1 MKEDRDG
8 FFVVKKGDIVGVYR
22 NLGDCQ
28 TQVGS
33 SICDPPVSVYKGY
46 SMPKDTEEYLLSCGL
61 KNALYSIRAADLTES
76 LFGALVPCPFQHQS
90 SSKGGASEH
99 TPKKR
104 SQEAMWSEYADA
116 VGSVVAS
123 NDSLRKH
130 IKLEPPKGDQQALS
144 SGVYA
149 VGMKEADRGYPQQ
162 RSCTLEFDGTSKGN
176 PGQAGAG
183 AVVRADDGSLICRL
197 REGLGIATTSVA
209 EYRGFILGLKYAH
222 SKGFTSIRAQGDSK
236 LVCMQ
241 IQGLWK
247 VKNQNISTLFQQAK
261 QLKDRWSCPGGD
273 REMTN
278 GAVDD
283 DSKRGANEDLIV
295 LTTEHR
301 VLPANWRC
309 SPAISFYSDS
319 TKLYNRSSIRFYAGN
334 RNSSRIRCNLKA
346 TGSSNNQP
354 ETSTGI
360 QLYRD
365 IERLLTETV
374 KQSQDWGSSQDWD
387 EIEGAWVLQPK
398 TSKPKLVVH
407 FIGGVFVGA
416 APQLSYRLF
425 LERLRQKLVQKI
437 AVLIILASK
446 DIFAIGC
453 ISLLMSIPAVSFYS
467 PCQPLLDV
475 LVIATPYASGFDHFY
490 IADEVQFKFDRCLRF
505 LQERVQ
511 DLPVFGIGHS
521 LGSVI
526 HLLIGARYAVKRN
539 GNVLMAFNNKD
550 ASLAV
555 PLFSSVL
562 VPMMQNLGPV
572 LSQIASSPTIRLGAE
587 MTMKQIENL
596 SPSIMKQVF
605 PLVEQL
611 TPLYTDLIN
620 GKENFTP
627 RPEETQRLIR
637 SYYGISRNLLVKFKD
652 DTIDE
657 TSTLAQV
664 LSSGSAISSM
674 LDMSIRTLPG
684 DHALPL
690 QQALP
695 NAPPGMTDAVN
706 RSSELLANLTAGTPW
721 ENVTKEVGNTLG
733 NVDSIILNSGNS
745 KDLDML
751 VETIT
756 SWMYSNTGPKLLQ

>member
-1 MKEDRDG
+1 MNC
-8 FFVVKKGDIVGVYR
+8 F
-22 NLGDCQ
+22 
-28 TQVGS
+28 T
-33 SICDPPVSVYKGY
+33 
-46 SMPKDTEEYLLSCGL
+46 
-61 KNALYSIRAADLTES
+61 A
-76 LFGALVPCPFQHQS
+76 
-90 SSKGGASEH
+90 SK
-99 TPKKR
+99 
-104 SQEAMWSEYADA
+104 
-116 VGSVVAS
+116 
-123 NDSLRKH
+123 
-130 IKLEPPKGDQQALS
+130 
-144 SGVYA
+144 
-149 VGMKEADRGYPQQ
+149 
-162 RSCTLEFDGTSKGN
+162 
-176 PGQAGAG
+176 
-183 AVVRADDGSLICRL
+183 
-197 REGLGIATTSVA
+197 
-209 EYRGFILGLKYAH
+209 
-222 SKGFTSIRAQGDSK
+222 
-236 LVCMQ
+236 
-241 IQGLWK
+241 
-247 VKNQNISTLFQQAK
+247 
-261 QLKDRWSCPGGD
+261 
-273 REMTN
+273 
-278 GAVDD
+278 
-283 DSKRGANEDLIV
+283 
-295 LTTEHR
+295 
-301 VLPANWRC
+301 ANWRC
-309 SPAISFYSDS
+309 YSPAISLYSSDS
-319 TKLYNRSSIRFYAGN
+319 TVLLHNRIIRFIAGN
-334 RNSSRIRCNLKA
+334 RNSGRIRCNLKD
-346 TGSSNNQP
+346 TGGNNNNQP

-387 EIEGAWVLQPK
+387 EIEGAWVLKPK
-398 TSKPKLVVH
+398 TSKPKLVIH
-407 FIGGVFVGA
+407 FVGGVFVGA

-425 LERLRQKLVQKI
+425 LERLRQK
-437 AVLIILASK
+437 
-446 DIFAIGC
+446 
-453 ISLLMSIPAVSFYS
+453 
-467 PCQPLLDV
+467 DV

-505 LQERVQ
+505 LQERVE
-511 DLPVFGIGHS
+511 DLPIFGIGHS

-526 HLLIGARYAVKRN
+526 HLLIGARYAVKRS

-562 VPMMQNLGPV
+562 VPMMQNFGPV
-572 LSQIASSPTIRLGAE
+572 LSQIASSPSIRLGAE

-596 SPSIMKQVF
+596 SPAIVKQVF

-611 TPLYTDLIN
+611 TPLYMDLIN

-637 SYYGISRNLLVKFKD
+637 SYYGISRNLLIKFKD

-695 NAPPGMTDAVN
+695 NVPPGMTDAVN

-721 ENVTKEVGNTLG
+721 ESVTKEVGNTLG

-756 SWMYSNTGPKLLQ
+756 SWMYSNSGPRLLQ